1 MSETGPIYG
10 IELIP
15 SLPLDGGM
23 YQALPNRRDLVRT
36 RLRLDNDRVAA
47 GFEVLTE
54 HYRRAMAEIE
64 RLQKQYMELAA
75 AVWVQTV
82 EEFTAYPI
90 PHSET
95 LQEATDGARVL
106 VFEKVRVK

>member
-1 MSETGPIYG
+1 MSEVGPIYG
-10 IELIP
+10 IELLK
-15 SLPLDGGM
+15 SLPLDGGSM
-23 YQALPNRRDLVRT
+23 RQALPNRKDLEWT
-36 RLRLDNDRVAA
+36 RKNNDRVAA